1 MADDA
6 RIERDGEVYWQ
17 LSKGFMR
24 VLMVEVSEALQEC
37 GVKDKAVRQRIA
49 SRLGSGLGNFFDQ
62 YWFEVDGKR
71 WYPALAF
78 SERFADDEGDDGGA
92 LTWYGRTPDVEL
104 HPMADDEARQFFQ
117 DDGENPD
124 AVPMGPYDGE

>member
-1 MADDA
+1 MADEA

-24 VLMVEVSEALQEC
+24 VLMAECSEALKEC
-37 GVKDKAVRQRIA
+37 GVKDATLRQRIA
-49 SRLGSGLGNFFDQ
+49 SRLGFGLGNFFDQ
-62 YWFEVDGKR
+62 YWFEVEGKR
-71 WYPALAF
+71 WYPTLAF
-78 SERFADDEGDDGGA
+78 SERFVDDPADDDQL
-92 LTWYGRTPDVEL
+92 LTLYGRTPDVEL

-124 AVPMGPYDGE
+124 AVPMGPYEG